1 MNQTLSAPNGVGS
14 LLNIGSVPGRDAL
27 SGVAPGTAAAT
38 VGPPSFSESLQQAQL
53 TPGSGRQSGAV
64 SGDSGQILPESGQLL
79 PAGLEDNSGAADAAE
94 RTGVQVVVDIVTEA
108 GAEAAERLEQRGR
121 LQELEKQSEQR
132 LKPLA
137 GLSDSGVDTAQA
149 DSKPGVDMLNQID
162 RYRRADLVVAV
173 DSALKQLG
181 TFGVRG
187 GIEKVTDGA
196 RERLLSDVALTHASA
211 VVPESQ
217 SLPLYQVSQSQV
229 SQSEAQSGV
238 QAGTQSVTPVGT
250 LTETM
255 SPSNVVSESAAREVL
270 TSQLTLNGAPP
281 GGTESNEVVSGEV
294 RSAEVRSLPG
304 GVAEIARMSADVVKQ
319 AGEGG
324 VSTGH
329 LEAFSRT
336 DSQRSGSAA
345 LGDERNVESIQ
356 SVPAGVAGAG
366 GAQAVP
372 SGMIGQYAAE
382 SEPMVQ
388 ALVKNVDQSG
398 NSVQPNRDDKGMA
411 GPVEGGGRPQPQD
424 PNSLQSGRQQNDP
437 QSPAQSLSGIRDKL
451 KAAGA
456 DVDRVSGSADSGGR
470 SEGRQESQ
478 LTSFADSLA
487 AASRSA
493 RPVQEPVQLVMPH
506 GLRPG
511 EAAWSQ
517 AVNDRVMIMASKNG
531 QFADIQ
537 LDPPE
542 LGSLQVRLHVKNEQ
556 VTVVFNTPH
565 GSVRDALEQNMP
577 RLREMFADQGLNLS
591 ESSVEDHSGG
601 NQREDSGSG
610 SSFMGYQSDIVDDG
624 QVEIV
629 VGESLSLVDY
639 YA

>member
-38 VGPPSFSESLQQAQL
+38 AGPPSFSESLQQAQL

-64 SGDSGQILPESGQLL
+64 SGDSGQVLPESGQLL

-94 RTGVQVVVDIVTEA
+94 RSA
-108 GAEAAERLEQRGR
+108 GAEAAERLEQRGQ
-121 LQELEKQSEQR
+121 LQELKEQSEQR
-132 LKPLA
+132 LKQLA
-137 GLSDSGVDTAQA
+137 SLSDSSVDAAQA
-149 DSKPGVDMLNQID
+149 DSKPGAEMLNQID
-162 RYRRADLVVAV
+162 RYRRADLAVAV

-181 TFGVRG
+181 SFDVRG

-196 RERLLSDVALTHASA
+196 QERLLSDVASAHVSA

-217 SLPLYQVSQSQV
+217 SLPLSQVSQSQV

-238 QAGTQSVTPVGT
+238 QAGTQSVTPVGA
-250 LTETM
+250 LPGAM
-255 SPSNVVSESAAREVL
+255 NPLNVVSESATREVL
-270 TSQLTLNGAPP
+270 TSQLTLNGAAP
-281 GGTESNEVVSGEV
+281 GGAEGNDVASNEV

-304 GVAEIARMSADVVKQ
+304 EAAEIARMSADVVKQ

-345 LGDERNVESIQ
+345 LGDERSVESIK

-388 ALVKNVDQSG
+388 AAVKNVDQSG
-398 NSVQPNRDDKGMA
+398 NSVQLNRDDKGMA

-437 QSPAQSLSGIRDKL
+437 QSLQSPAQSLSGGQPDAGNIRDKF

-456 DVDRVSGSADSGGR
+456 DVDRVSGSADPGGR

-478 LTSFADSLA
+478 LTSLADSLA

-493 RPVQEPVQLVMPH
+493 RSAQEPVQLVMPH

-624 QVEIV
+624 QVETV

>member
-324 VSTGH
+324 VSAGH
-329 LEAFSRT
+329 LDGFSRT

-411 GPVEGGGRPQPQD
+411 GPVEGGGR
-424 PNSLQSGRQQNDP
+424 
-437 QSPAQSLSGIRDKL
+437 
-451 KAAGA
+451 
-456 DVDRVSGSADSGGR
+456 
-470 SEGRQESQ
+470 
-478 LTSFADSLA
+478 
-487 AASRSA
+487 A
-493 RPVQEPVQLVMPH
+493 RPPEP
-506 GLRPG
+506 
-511 EAAWSQ
+511 E
-517 AVNDRVMIMASKNG
+517 
-531 QFADIQ
+531 
-537 LDPPE
+537 
-542 LGSLQVRLHVKNEQ
+542 
-556 VTVVFNTPH
+556 
-565 GSVRDALEQNMP
+565 
-577 RLREMFADQGLNLS
+577 
-591 ESSVEDHSGG
+591 
-601 NQREDSGSG
+601 
-610 SSFMGYQSDIVDDG
+610 
-624 QVEIV
+624 
-629 VGESLSLVDY
+629 
-639 YA
+639 